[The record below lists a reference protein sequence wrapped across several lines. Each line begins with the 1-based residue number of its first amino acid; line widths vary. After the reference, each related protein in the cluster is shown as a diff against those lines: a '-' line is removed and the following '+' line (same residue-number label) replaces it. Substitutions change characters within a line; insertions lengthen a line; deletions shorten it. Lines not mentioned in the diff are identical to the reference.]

1 MDALDRLYFEL
12 VENVR
17 REHRA
22 ALREPVRIADL
33 QGRLIP
39 YRRVRDAVD
48 FRSNDEYAATLS
60 RLLAGE
66 REYLIVDPVV
76 REDLRRALND
86 PLPDIRRYRSYPDA
100 QVLLNPDTIPPP
112 GDIRYAPPE
121 VRDLAA
127 HALSAQMSEAAHAD
141 TDGPDGDATGPE
153 AGEVA
158 AGTPG
163 QAHAEEQ
170 DEPGTATGGDAEAGD
185 ETAASAAEEGPTDMC
200 PGCGEETP
208 GDAAFCP
215 FCGRRLGVARC
226 PDCGVDLKAEWRY
239 CPGCGLER

>member
-12 VENVR
+12 VENLR
-17 REHRA
+17 REHRT
-22 ALREPVRIADL
+22 ALREPVSIADL

-39 YRRVRDAVD
+39 YRKVRDAVD

-86 PLPDIRRYRSYPDA
+86 PLPDIRRYRTHPDA
-100 QVLLNPDTIPPP
+100 RVMVNPDTIPPP

-121 VRDLAA
+121 VRDLATQA
-127 HALSAQMSEAAHAD
+127 AELSMEPAEDAPRHAD
-141 TDGPDGDATGPE
+141 GAGSEEIEVGEVGTPATEQGGPE
-153 AGEVA
+153 GN
-158 AGTPG
+158 
-163 QAHAEEQ
+163 
-170 DEPGTATGGDAEAGD
+170 EPTGTASEGEERSAGD
-185 ETAASAAEEGPTDMC
+185 DAATRC
-200 PGCGEETP
+200 PECGEETP

-215 FCGRRLGVARC
+215 FCGRRIGVSEC
-226 PDCGVDLKAEWRY
+226 PDCGIELKTEWSY
-239 CPGCGLER
+239 CPGCGLRR